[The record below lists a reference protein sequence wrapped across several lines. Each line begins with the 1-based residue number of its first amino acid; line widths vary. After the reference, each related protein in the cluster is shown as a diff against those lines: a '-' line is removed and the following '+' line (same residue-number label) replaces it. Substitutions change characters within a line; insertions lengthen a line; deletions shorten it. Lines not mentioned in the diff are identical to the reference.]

1 MSYLHFAQPLSESQT
16 EKSFMTAKDWLAVIG
31 ASLAAFMAV
40 LDIQVTN
47 ASLRELQGSL
57 GLELTESGWISTV
70 YLIAE
75 TIMIPLTGYLSHVF
89 GIRRFLLLNSFL
101 FIISS
106 ILCGLAWNLP
116 SMIVF
121 RCLQGIAGGALIP
134 MAFQILLVVIPKEG
148 RNLGMVIFGITA
160 TLAPTVGPSLGGY
173 LTDNFGWR
181 NIFFI
186 NILPGIVMMILLRYG
201 LDSAEVQWKKLKE
214 MDYWGIMTLALGLGT
229 LTFVLED
236 GAKHNWF
243 ETFSIQVCTL
253 ISMISLT
260 VFIVIQLTRK
270 NPLLELGILMERNFL
285 LTCLI
290 TLISGATLYGGI
302 YSLSLYLGQIHNYS
316 ASEIGSIIMWLGV
329 PQLMVM
335 PLLPWAMKHISLKVL
350 ATIGILLFAY
360 SNYLNAFMDFNYAG
374 DQVRLSLLIRALGQ
388 PLFMIPISAIGMSL
402 VNNAS
407 AGNASSLFN
416 MMRNLGG
423 SIGVATSGTFLITNQ
438 QVHLQHL
445 NEKINRGDVLLEE
458 YLFKAEYGLRALGLG
473 FEEAKLV
480 AIKSLLKVAY
490 RDSFIQSFNDIF
502 MTLSLALFVS
512 IIFVGL
518 LKGGAKSSNMEI
530 H

>member
-1 MSYLHFAQPLSESQT
+1 MSW
-16 EKSFMTAKDWLAVIG
+16 KDWLAVVG

-47 ASLRELQGSL
+47 ASLRELQGAL

-75 TIMIPLTGYLSHVF
+75 TIMIPLTGYLSQVF
-89 GIRRFLLLNSFL
+89 GLRRFLLLNSFL

-121 RCLQGIAGGALIP
+121 RSLQGIAGGALIP

-160 TLAPTVGPSLGGY
+160 TLAPTVGPSLGGW
-173 LTDNFGWR
+173 LTDHFGWR

-186 NILPGIVMMILLRYG
+186 NIMPGILMMVLVKYG
-201 LDSAEVQWKKLKE
+201 LSGSEIQWKKLKE
-214 MDYWGIMTLALGLGT
+214 MDYWGILTLALGLGT
-229 LTFVLED
+229 LTYVLED

-243 ETFSIQVCTL
+243 ETFNIQICTL
-253 ISMISLT
+253 IAMVSLT
-260 VFIVIQLTRK
+260 AFIVLQLTRK
-270 NPLLELGILMERNFL
+270 NPLLELGILTERNFL

-335 PLLPWAMKHISLKVL
+335 PFLPWAMRKVSLKVL
-350 ATIGILLFAY
+350 AAIGILLFAY
-360 SNYLNAFMDFNYAG
+360 SNYMNAFMDFSYAG

-438 QVHLQHL
+438 QNHLQHL
-445 NEKINRGDVLLEE
+445 TEKLSRGDSLLNE
-458 YLFKAEYGLRALGLG
+458 YLLKAELGLRSLGLG
-473 FEEAKLV
+473 LGEAKIA
-480 AIKSLLKVAY
+480 AIKSILKVAY
-490 RDSFIQSFNDIF
+490 RDSFIQAFNDIF
-502 MTLSLALFVS
+502 MTLSLALVVS
-512 IIFVGL
+512 VIFVGL
-518 LKGGAKSSNMEI
+518 LKKVAPTNTSMEM